1 MNDRIQKL
9 AEMALRDALFV
20 NVDYSDVA
28 QAIISAQGEEEKRR
42 IIQSEVPEAVPD
54 KRIYSPYGGF
64 SCYSA
69 SNRRKQS
76 RFGRCFFKIR
86 ILRKQAVDSCR
97 EP

>member
-42 IIQSEVPEAVPD
+42 IIQSEAP
-54 KRIYSPYGGF
+54 KLYRINEYTLLTCLLYTSD
-64 SCYSA
+64 A
-69 SNRRKQS
+69 
-76 RFGRCFFKIR
+76 
-86 ILRKQAVDSCR
+86 AD
-97 EP
+97 E